1 MLIVPIVWYV
11 QVHTTCKP
19 AWGTAR
25 YRSCRIPARSHPLA
39 VRTVDRGGWGPLRWA
54 QQDEMLSR
62 IFCTR

>member
-54 QQDEMLSR
+54 Q
-62 IFCTR
+62 